1 MVAGEEYLAAMTVL
15 ESDRRAR
22 VAFQDLVLRTAVPGS
37 CIFDF
42 GAGPGIDAKFYAARG
57 FRVVAY
63 DVDPRMCEAFA
74 RLCSDEIASGQIS
87 LCRGDYRE
95 FIDVHLPTLSL
106 QSDIALVT
114 ANFAPLSLVDAPRE
128 LFAKLHALP
137 GPGTKFIASV
147 LNPNFIG
154 DLRYGWWWANRLEYW
169 RRGCFGVAGAGRSV
183 YRRSLR
189 NFAALAAPHFT
200 LERVLRGLPDE
211 AAPGA
216 ALGPGAATASAAG
229 ASAGSEPNATGLQLL
244 TSRYL
249 FLVFA
254 KQ

>member
-1 MVAGEEYLAAMTVL
+1 MVAGEEYLAAITVL

-22 VAFQDLVLRTAVPGS
+22 VAFQDLVLRTAAPGG

-42 GAGPGIDAKFYAARG
+42 GAGPGIDAKVYAARG

-63 DVDPRMCEAFA
+63 DVDPRMCAAFG

-87 LCRGDYRE
+87 LCQGDYRE
-95 FIDVHLPTLSL
+95 FIDGHLPALAR
-106 QSDIALVT
+106 QGDIALVT
-114 ANFAPLSLVDAPRE
+114 ANFAPLSLIAEPHE
-128 LFAKLHALP
+128 LFAGLHAL
-137 GPGTKFIASV
+137 GGAGTKFIASV
-147 LNPNFIG
+147 LNPNFVG

-169 RRGCFGVAGAGRSV
+169 RRGCFGITGTGPSV

-189 NFAALAAPHFT
+189 NFADLAAPHFK
-200 LERVLRGLPDE
+200 LERVLRGLP
-211 AAPGA
+211 GA
-216 ALGPGAATASAAG
+216 ASSKT
-229 ASAGSEPNATGLQLL
+229 NATGLQLL

-254 KQ
+254 KR